1 MATKKISE
9 LQTQVN
15 NLSNARFLV
24 TEGGV
29 SKYATGSQLQAAAS
43 NKYSSGWVNS
53 AGTTSVANG
62 ATLSFTH
69 NLGTTDLTV
78 QVYMA
83 QNATGSNSVSVGY
96 INRVEGFDQQFGGIV
111 KDLTNTTI
119 DVFLSPEGWFSPR
132 SGIGPFT
139 GVWGTTYTHIKVV
152 AIG

>member
-1 MATKKISE
+1 MSTKKISE
-9 LQTQVN
+9 LQTQVDDQ
-15 NLSNARFLV
+15 NLGDAKFIC
-24 TEGGV
+24 TEGGL
-29 SKYATGSQLQAAAS
+29 SKYATGTQLQAAPS
-43 NKYSSGWVNS
+43 NKYSSGWVS
-53 AGTTSVANG
+53 TSVANG

-69 NLGTTDLTV
+69 NLGTADLIV

-96 INRVEGFDQQFGGIV
+96 INRVLAYDQQFGGIV
-111 KDLTNTTI
+111 KDLTNTTL

-139 GVWGTTYTHIKVV
+139 GSWGTTYTHIKVV